1 MLEGRMINVELTA
14 GGGGKGENRL
24 EKLKKRNQELLGQRA
39 SFHLSLRIELLTFR
53 STEQEGGPEKQ
64 ERWIA
69 SFKTRQT
76 PAVLCNIWY

>member
-39 SFHLSLRIELLTFR
+39 SFHIFHIIMIFTL
-53 STEQEGGPEKQ
+53 
-64 ERWIA
+64 
-69 SFKTRQT
+69 
-76 PAVLCNIWY
+76 